1 MFVSVRNEVSQT
13 TIVNCFKKAKK
24 SKRGQTIPVKDKDD
38 PFKEF
43 NDDLKELR
51 EKDLSLVPEE
61 MTAEDFASADN
72 AVITTSLLTDEEILE
87 EASPNDNDKDTEDD
101 KGLVATSKRDVENS

>member
-1 MFVSVRNEVSQT
+1 M
-13 TIVNCFKKAKK
+13 
-24 SKRGQTIPVKDKDD
+24 KDKDD

-61 MTAEDFASADN
+61 MTAEDFTSADN